1 MKKICFVCD
10 FCGKEITGEGT
21 RLITVSFD
29 NGAFTEPK
37 GAAEFHF
44 CKKCNAALIAELDKA
59 ESVSAKGK
67 KSGAKDKKKSPDESQ
82 GKRLD
87 AGKVMALS
95 KAGWSNEKI
104 AEEMK
109 VTEEQ
114 IYKCIYYQKNK
125 QSKARPGKENNEEQ
139 L

>member
-1 MKKICFVCD
+1 MKKIYFVCD

-21 RLITVSFD
+21 RLITVSFEK
-29 NGAFTEPK
+29 GGTFTEPDN
-37 GAAEFHF
+37 ACEFQF
-44 CKKCNAALIAELDKA
+44 CKKCNAVLIAELDKA
-59 ESVSAKGK
+59 ESATVKSK
-67 KSGAKDKKKSPDESQ
+67 KSVARNRAKSPDKSS

-114 IYKCIYYQKNK
+114 IYKCLWYQKNK
-125 QSKARPGKENNEEQ
+125 QSKAKSGKENNEE
-139 L
+139 

>member
-10 FCGKEITGEGT
+10 FCGEEITGEGT
-21 RLITVSFD
+21 RLVTVSFN
-29 NGAFTEPK
+29 NGSFTEPDNT
-37 GAAEFHF
+37 AEFHF
-44 CKKCNAALIAELDKA
+44 CKKCNAALIVELDKT
-59 ESVSAKGK
+59 ESASAKDK
-67 KSGAKDKKKSPDESQ
+67 KPTSGDKKKSPEKSS
-82 GKRLD
+82 GRRLD

-125 QSKARPGKENNEEQ
+125 QSKAQAGKENNEE
-139 L
+139 

>member
-10 FCGKEITGEGT
+10 FCGKEITGEGM
-21 RLITVSFD
+21 RLIRVSFEKG
-29 NGAFTEPK
+29 GAFTEQEN
-37 GAAEFHF
+37 ADEFHF
-44 CKKCNAALIAELDKA
+44 CKNAALIAELDKA
-59 ESVSAKGK
+59 ESAAIKSK
-67 KSGAKDKKKSPDESQ
+67 KPTSGVKKKSPEKSS
-82 GKRLD
+82 GRRLD

-114 IYKCIYYQKNK
+114 IYKCLWYQKNK
-125 QSKARPGKENNEEQ
+125 QSKSQTGKENNEEQ

>member
-21 RLITVSFD
+21 RLVTVSFEKD
-29 NGAFTEPK
+29 GTFTEPDN
-37 GAAEFHF
+37 ACEFQF
-44 CKKCNAALIAELDKA
+44 CKKCTASLIAELDNAEYVKTNNKA
-59 ESVSAKGK
+59 LGVENKA
-67 KSGAKDKKKSPDESQ
+67 KSPDKSS

-95 KAGWSNEKI
+95 RAGWSNEKI

-109 VTEEQ
+109 VTEEE

-125 QSKARPGKENNEEQ
+125 QSKAKSGKENNEE
-139 L
+139 

>member
-1 MKKICFVCD
+1 MKKIRFVCD
-10 FCGKEITGEGT
+10 FCSKEITGEGM
-21 RLITVSFD
+21 RLIRVSFEKD
-29 NGAFTEPK
+29 GTFTEPDN
-37 GAAEFHF
+37 ACEFHF
-44 CKKCNAALIAELDKA
+44 CKKCNASLMAELDKA
-59 ESVSAKGK
+59 EYVKTKNKALGI
-67 KSGAKDKKKSPDESQ
+67 KDKEKSPDKSS

-125 QSKARPGKENNEEQ
+125 QSKSQTGKENNEE
-139 L
+139 

>member
-21 RLITVSFD
+21 RLVTVSFD
-29 NGAFTEPK
+29 NGSFTEPDN
-37 GAAEFHF
+37 ACEFHF
-44 CKKCNAALIAELDKA
+44 CKKCNASLIAELDKTEYVKTKNKA
-59 ESVSAKGK
+59 LGV
-67 KSGAKDKKKSPDESQ
+67 KDKKKSPEESS

-104 AEEMK
+104 AGEMK

-114 IYKCIYYQKNK
+114 IYKCLWYQKNK
-125 QSKARPGKENNEEQ
+125 QSKSQTGKENNEE
-139 L
+139 

>member
-10 FCGKEITGEGT
+10 FCGKEITGEGM
-21 RLITVSFD
+21 RLIRVSFEKG
-29 NGAFTEPK
+29 GAFTEQEN
-37 GAAEFHF
+37 ADEFHF
-44 CKKCNAALIAELDKA
+44 CKKCNAALIAELDKT
-59 ESVSAKGK
+59 ESASAKDK
-67 KSGAKDKKKSPDESQ
+67 KPASGDKKKSPEKSS
-82 GKRLD
+82 GRRLD

-125 QSKARPGKENNEEQ
+125 QSKSQTGKENNEE
-139 L
+139 

>member
-10 FCGKEITGEGT
+10 FCGKEIIGEGM
-21 RLITVSFD
+21 RLIRVSFEK
-29 NGAFTEPK
+29 GGTFTEPENTD
-37 GAAEFHF
+37 EFHF
-44 CKKCNAALIAELDKA
+44 CKKCNAVLIAELDKA
-59 ESVSAKGK
+59 ESATVKSK
-67 KSGAKDKKKSPDESQ
+67 KSGARNRAKSPDESS

-109 VTEEQ
+109 VSEEQ
-114 IYKCIYYQKNK
+114 IYKCLWYQKNK
-125 QSKARPGKENNEEQ
+125 QSKS
-139 L
+139 

>member
-1 MKKICFVCD
+1 MKKKCFVCD
-10 FCGKEITGEGT
+10 FCDKEIIGEGM
-21 RLITVSFD
+21 RLIRESFEKD
-29 NGAFTEPK
+29 GTFTEPEN
-37 GAAEFHF
+37 ADEFHF
-44 CKKCNAALIAELDKA
+44 CKKCNASLMAELDKA
-59 ESVSAKGK
+59 EYVKAKNKALGV
-67 KSGAKDKKKSPDESQ
+67 KDKEKSPDKSS

-125 QSKARPGKENNEEQ
+125 QSKAKSGKENNEE
-139 L
+139 

>member
-10 FCGKEITGEGT
+10 FCGKEITGEGM
-21 RLITVSFD
+21 RLIRVSFEKD
-29 NGAFTEPK
+29 GTFTEQEN
-37 GAAEFHF
+37 ADEFHF
-44 CKKCNAALIAELDKA
+44 CKKCNAVLIAELDKA
-59 ESVSAKGK
+59 ESATVKSK
-67 KSGAKDKKKSPDESQ
+67 KSGARDRTKSPCESS

-114 IYKCIYYQKNK
+114 IYKCLWYQKNK
-125 QSKARPGKENNEEQ
+125 QSKVKAGKENNEE
-139 L
+139 

>member
-21 RLITVSFD
+21 RLVTVSFN
-29 NGAFTEPK
+29 NGSFTEPDNT
-37 GAAEFHF
+37 AEFHF
-44 CKKCNAALIAELDKA
+44 CKKCNASLIAELDKA
-59 ESVSAKGK
+59 ESVSAKDK
-67 KSGAKDKKKSPDESQ
+67 KSGAKDKEKSPDKSS

-125 QSKARPGKENNEEQ
+125 QSKSQTGKENNEE
-139 L
+139 

>member
-21 RLITVSFD
+21 RLVTVSFN
-29 NGAFTEPK
+29 NGSFTEPDNT
-37 GAAEFHF
+37 AEFHF
-44 CKKCNAALIAELDKA
+44 CKKCNASLIAELDKA
-59 ESVSAKGK
+59 ESVSAKDK

-114 IYKCIYYQKNK
+114 IYKCLWYQKNK
-125 QSKARPGKENNEEQ
+125 QSKVQTGKENNEE
-139 L
+139 